1 MEAFGPVMLYL
12 LQVEEDEKKEKPNPR
27 PRRHHRPSPSGQKPQ
42 PKPKRPQPQ
51 KPQVLGIR
59 RPRIFRERTGM
70 EGLTDEE
77 VMERFRLT
85 KRSIIDLYELI
96 RVDIDPLTQRSHA
109 IPGIVKLLNCL
120 HFFST
125 GSFQTKASAIGGV
138 SQSTFSRFL
147 VPVIQALKKHVHTF
161 IYFPTDK
168 ATWQQLKNGFSSVAG
183 IPHVMGVLD
192 CIHIALSAPH
202 EQEEIYR
209 NKKGYHSVNVQMIVD
224 SNCKILSLFSAFPG
238 SSQNSSILRQ
248 SSVYEGFE
256 SGRLSGGWLLEVK
269 YECPSFD
276 PAICLYAKPGRAECR
291 NDSQCTSPMKCCCS
305 NCGWKCMDP
314 VEVKTGRCPLVFA
327 KCRMPYPK
335 PTCHKDS
342 DCPGLKKCCSIC
354 GYNCWDPAPEPPGVC
369 PKNDGETLSELQCSS
384 VQCSRDTDC
393 GANEKCCTS
402 GDEQKCVEPVVC

>member
-12 LQVEEDEKKEKPNPR
+12 LQVEEDEKKDKPK
-27 PRRHHRPSPSGQKPQ
+27 PRRHHRASPFTQKPR
-42 PKPKRPQPQ
+42 PKPKCPLPQ

-70 EGLTDEE
+70 EGLTEEE
-77 VMERFRLT
+77 VVERFRLT
-85 KRSIIDLYELI
+85 KRTIVDLYELI

-120 HFFST
+120 HFFSS

-161 IYFPTDK
+161 ICFPSDK
-168 ATWQQLKNGFSSVAG
+168 AGWQQLKSGFYLAGG

-209 NKKGYHSVNVQMIVD
+209 NNKGYHSVNVQMIVD
-224 SNCKILSLFSAFPG
+224 SNCRILSLFSAFPG

-248 SSVYEGFE
+248 SSVYEGFQ
-256 SGRLSGGWLLEVK
+256 SGRLRGGWLLG
-269 YECPSFD
+269 SSG
-276 PAICLYAKPGRAECR
+276 YACR
-291 NDSQCTSPMKCCCS
+291 PWLMT
-305 NCGWKCMDP
+305 P
-314 VEVKTGRCPLVFA
+314 V
-327 KCRMPYPK
+327 
-335 PTCHKDS
+335 
-342 DCPGLKKCCSIC
+342 
-354 GYNCWDPAPEPPGVC
+354 PEP
-369 PKNDGETLSELQCSS
+369 KTAAELSYNEAHAGTHTVIDRTFRMLKSRFKCLDKSGGGLQYDPTKVSDIIVACCILHNISVLHNLSTKPQGPPEGKPRVPHEPPAAGNAHELRARIIADYFS
-384 VQCSRDTDC
+384 
-393 GANEKCCTS
+393 
-402 GDEQKCVEPVVC
+402 

>member
-12 LQVEEDEKKEKPNPR
+12 LQVEEDEKKDKANLKH
-27 PRRHHRPSPSGQKPQ
+27 RRHLRPSPSSQKPH
-42 PKPKRPQPQ
+42 PKPKRPPSQ
-51 KPQVLGIR
+51 KPQVISIR

-77 VMERFRLT
+77 VMERFRLS
-85 KRSIIDLYELI
+85 KRTIIDLYELI
-96 RVDIDPLTQRSHA
+96 RADIDPLTQRSHA

-120 HFFST
+120 HFFCS

-161 IYFPTDK
+161 ICFPTDK
-168 ATWQQLKNGFSSVAG
+168 AGWQQLKNGFYSVAG

-202 EQEEIYR
+202 EREEIYR

-224 SNCKILSLFSAFPG
+224 SNCRILSLFSAFPG

-256 SGRLSGGWLLEVK
+256 SGRLSGGWLIGG
-269 YECPSFD
+269 SG
-276 PAICLYAKPGRAECR
+276 YACR
-291 NDSQCTSPMKCCCS
+291 PWLMT
-305 NCGWKCMDP
+305 P
-314 VEVKTGRCPLVFA
+314 V
-327 KCRMPYPK
+327 
-335 PTCHKDS
+335 
-342 DCPGLKKCCSIC
+342 
-354 GYNCWDPAPEPPGVC
+354 PEPLTPAELSYNEAHASTRAIIDKTFKMLKSHFKCLDKSGGGLQYDPTKVSDIIVAC
-369 PKNDGETLSELQCSS
+369 CILHNISILHNMSPKTEEPSEEKL
-384 VQCSRDTDC
+384 
-393 GANEKCCTS
+393 GAAYDPPAAGNAHNIRSQIIKDHFS
-402 GDEQKCVEPVVC
+402 

>member
-12 LQVEEDEKKEKPNPR
+12 LQVEEEEKKDRPLRRPKKNLKLPPTEKPR
-27 PRRHHRPSPSGQKPQ
+27 PKL
-42 PKPKRPQPQ
+42 KRPPAL

-77 VMERFRLT
+77 VVERFRLT
-85 KRSIIDLYELI
+85 KSTIIDLYELI

-120 HFFST
+120 HFFSS

-161 IYFPTDK
+161 ISFPTDK
-168 ATWQQLKNGFSSVAG
+168 AGWQQLKHGFRQVSG
-183 IPHVMGVLD
+183 LPHVMGVLD

-202 EQEEIYR
+202 EREEIYR
-209 NKKGYHSVNVQMIVD
+209 NKEGYHSVNVQMIVD

-256 SGRLSGGWLLEVK
+256 SGRLRGGWLLGGTEYTCRPWLLTPVAEPTTESETSYNEAHSNSRAVIDKTFKMLKSRFKCLDKSGGGLQYDPTKVSDIIVACCILHNLSIIHNLAPKAEEPADRTVK
-269 YECPSFD
+269 
-276 PAICLYAKPGRAECR
+276 
-291 NDSQCTSPMKCCCS
+291 
-305 NCGWKCMDP
+305 
-314 VEVKTGRCPLVFA
+314 
-327 KCRMPYPK
+327 
-335 PTCHKDS
+335 
-342 DCPGLKKCCSIC
+342 
-354 GYNCWDPAPEPPGVC
+354 PAPEPAVGG
-369 PKNDGETLSELQCSS
+369 NAQDIRARIIRDYFSSE
-384 VQCSRDTDC
+384 
-393 GANEKCCTS
+393 
-402 GDEQKCVEPVVC
+402 

>member
-1 MEAFGPVMLYL
+1 MEAFAPVMLYL
-12 LQVEEDEKKEKPNPR
+12 LQVEEDEKQEKLNPKQ
-27 PRRHHRPSPSGQKPQ
+27 RRHLRPSPSSLKPQ
-42 PKPKRPQPQ
+42 PKPKQSQ

-77 VMERFRLT
+77 VVERFRLT
-85 KRSIIDLYELI
+85 KRTIVDLYELI

-161 IYFPTDK
+161 IGFPSNK
-168 ATWQQLKNGFSSVAG
+168 EEWHQLKNGFYSVAG
-183 IPHVMGVLD
+183 IPNVLGVLD

-202 EQEEIYR
+202 EREEIYR
-209 NKKGYHSVNVQMIVD
+209 NKEGFHSVNVQMIVD

-256 SGRLSGGWLLEVK
+256 SGRLGGGWLLGG
-269 YECPSFD
+269 SG
-276 PAICLYAKPGRAECR
+276 YACR
-291 NDSQCTSPMKCCCS
+291 PWLMT
-305 NCGWKCMDP
+305 
-314 VEVKTGRCPLVFA
+314 
-327 KCRMPYPK
+327 
-335 PTCHKDS
+335 
-342 DCPGLKKCCSIC
+342 
-354 GYNCWDPAPEPPGVC
+354 PAPEPKTPAELSYNQAHASTRAVIDKTFKMLKTRFKCLDKSGGGLQYDPTKVSDIIVACCILHNLAILHNISTQTKEPWEGKPGA
-369 PKNDGETLSELQCSS
+369 T
-384 VQCSRDTDC
+384 RDPPAAGNAHDIR
-393 GANEKCCTS
+393 
-402 GDEQKCVEPVVC
+402 EQMIKDYFS